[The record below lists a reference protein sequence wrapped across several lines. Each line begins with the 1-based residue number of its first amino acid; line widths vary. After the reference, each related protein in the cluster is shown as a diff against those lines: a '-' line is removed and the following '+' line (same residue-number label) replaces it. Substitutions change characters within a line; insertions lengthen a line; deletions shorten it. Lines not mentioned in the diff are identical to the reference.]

1 MMLFRKLY
9 INSKL
14 KNFENGELVQ
24 KNAIFMDYLQSG
36 IPVRYFVDGE
46 ERSSIVYLVDYY
58 TTFRDMTFVSLLGLE
73 ILESEKDKFA
83 IS

>member
-1 MMLFRKLY
+1 
-9 INSKL
+9 
-14 KNFENGELVQ
+14 
-24 KNAIFMDYLQSG
+24 MDYLQSG

-58 TTFRDMTFVSLLGLE
+58 TTFRDTTFVSLLGLE